1 VKYNNAYSDYKLA
14 KSGVP
19 QEHTNV
25 LASELLNTEFDI
37 RRLKRIKPL
46 ELAL

>member
-1 VKYNNAYSDYKLA
+1 VNTFNK
-14 KSGVP
+14 
-19 QEHTNV
+19 QHTNV
-25 LASELLNTEFDI
+25 LALELLDTEFDT